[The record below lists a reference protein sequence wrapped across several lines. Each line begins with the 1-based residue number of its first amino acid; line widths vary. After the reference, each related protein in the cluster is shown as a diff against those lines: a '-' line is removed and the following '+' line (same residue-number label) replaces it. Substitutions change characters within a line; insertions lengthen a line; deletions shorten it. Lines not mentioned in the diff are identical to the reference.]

1 MPEGSIAKEFGYYES
16 CRSRCAAV
24 RWGMKLSE
32 PIRFSHTLTRDG
44 FGAATVLTAGA
55 FVGTAVT
62 DERAGDAARQHER
75 GHVELAKDN
84 IRT

>member
-1 MPEGSIAKEFGYYES
+1 
-16 CRSRCAAV
+16 
-24 RWGMKLSE
+24 MKLSE

-62 DERAGDAARQHER
+62 DERAGNAARQHER